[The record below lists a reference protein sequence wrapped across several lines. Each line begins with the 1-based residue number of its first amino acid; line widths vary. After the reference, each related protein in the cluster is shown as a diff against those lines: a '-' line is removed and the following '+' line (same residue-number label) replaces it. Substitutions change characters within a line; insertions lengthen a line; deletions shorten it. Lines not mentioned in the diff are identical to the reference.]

1 MIHLNTTPGTTAK
14 PDKWHNNRHV
24 KKYAHHNGVVMG
36 TLKSKI
42 YSHILR
48 VPSLRYINFS
58 VIPDPTNEVPQGLVL
73 GDVVVA

>member
-1 MIHLNTTPGTTAK
+1 
-14 PDKWHNNRHV
+14 
-24 KKYAHHNGVVMG
+24 MG

-48 VPSLRYINFS
+48 VPSLRNINFS